1 MVRSGKE
8 RIPVQTDLKWRIVFV
23 LEPVTTRLLTYVV
36 TRKRPPIDMP
46 QSLDSCE
53 TPVDVLHEQEAV
65 LQSKFSSIPGMDERA
80 QGNSLPD

>member
-46 QSLDSCE
+46 TESRFLRDTGRC
-53 TPVDVLHEQEAV
+53 LA
-65 LQSKFSSIPGMDERA
+65 
-80 QGNSLPD
+80 